1 MIVTKSKAIK
11 LITIIFLLIIL
22 SAWIIWANKALM
34 ITEYIVTSDRLPNEF
49 DGFRIAQVSDLH
61 NSEFGKGNSELL
73 DMLKEAEPDI
83 IVITGDLIDSRNPD
97 IDIAINFIKKALK
110 IAPCYYVSGN
120 HEANVPEYQKFKNE
134 MIACGVHVL
143 ENKCVYIT
151 ASKEKIQLIGVDD
164 PLLQVNSSS
173 DDSEETMKNV
183 LDGLTSQGEYYTVL
197 LSHRPELFELYSK
210 YNIDLILS
218 GHAHG
223 GQFRIPFV
231 GGVFAPSQGLFP
243 KYDAGLFYENGT
255 NMIISRGIGNSS
267 FPLRI
272 NNRPEI
278 VIVELHIK

>member
-1 MIVTKSKAIK
+1 
-11 LITIIFLLIIL
+11 
-22 SAWIIWANKALM
+22 M